1 MWAKKSTRA
10 IESGAIAAV
19 FFLIAVA
26 IAITID
32 RFSFVS
38 LRRLLRE
45 CEMEEEKTCVT
56 CQYSLVCDERD
67 ETEKACANYK
77 SEEDAIICD
86 ETRWLGEDGQSQ

>member
-26 IAITID
+26 ISITID

-38 LRRLLRE
+38 VLVGIGLSFFSGYFFKRTIKLWKE
-45 CEMEEEKTCVT
+45 YKT
-56 CQYSLVCDERD
+56 YGDF
-67 ETEKACANYK
+67 
-77 SEEDAIICD
+77 
-86 ETRWLGEDGQSQ
+86 